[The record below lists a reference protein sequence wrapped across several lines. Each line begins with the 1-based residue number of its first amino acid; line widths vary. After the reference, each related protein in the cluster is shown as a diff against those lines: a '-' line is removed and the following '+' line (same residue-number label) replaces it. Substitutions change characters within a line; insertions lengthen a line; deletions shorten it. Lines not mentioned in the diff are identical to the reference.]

1 MEVDD
6 NSDTTGWFDMPFE
19 MRKIIINYMDLAT
32 KIQFSQ
38 CSKLCFE
45 EVQLPDSRYFSVSI
59 SNSPCSELEGV
70 FFEVL
75 SDHIWIS
82 DSEDEDGDGDGVV
95 DDEDKDEDESDVD
108 REIEWMRLRPTFL
121 VCDNPNISEEELME
135 LRSEY
140 DFELIEVE
148 TREKVTDYVMYLL
161 RGLLKFLKNCFR
173 SLTISIPDFP
183 YNKMK
188 IERNLKYLESIDL
201 SPNDKV
207 DPISCG
213 FIDFEHLCSLRKI
226 VEIPN
231 LTFDQIFQLKAGFIS
246 VGYDGSEKFDIIQFV
261 NRLFTDGIDRNVQQI
276 TFEAK
281 QDLNSF
287 PEIHAIPGIYA
298 TRSTPWSDVEYLFK
312 RGNKMFSLADARQNS
327 SVTIY
332 FHNSIDSEHIK
343 WIRL

>member
-1 MEVDD
+1 MEMEVDL
-6 NSDTTGWFDMPFE
+6 DTTGWFDIPFE
-19 MRKIIINYMDLAT
+19 MREMIINYMDVPT

-45 EVQLPDSRYFSVSI
+45 EAQLPDLRYTSVNI
-59 SNSPCSELEGV
+59 KNSPFTKLEGV
-70 FFEVL
+70 SLEVL
-75 SDHIWIS
+75 RDHIWIS
-82 DSEDEDGDGDGVV
+82 DSEDED
-95 DDEDKDEDESDVD
+95 ENESDVIQ
-108 REIEWMRLRPTFL
+108 EIEWMRLKRFL
-121 VCDNPNISEEELME
+121 VCDNSAISEENLMH
-135 LRSEY
+135 LRSKY
-140 DFELIEVE
+140 GNQLIEVE

-161 RGLLKFLKNCFR
+161 RGLLKILKNWLR

-188 IERNLKYLESIDL
+188 IERNLKYLKSIDL

-213 FIDFEHLCSLRKI
+213 FIDFEHLCSIKKV

-231 LTFDQIFQLKAGFIS
+231 LTFDQMFQLKSAIIS
-246 VGYDGSEKFDIIQFV
+246 VGYDGSEKFDIERVV
-261 NRLFTDGIDRNVQQI
+261 NRLFTDGIDQNVQQI

-281 QDLNSF
+281 QDLNF
-287 PEIHAIPGIYA
+287 CPEICAIPGIYA

-312 RGNKMFSLADARQNS
+312 RNHKMFSLADARQNS
-327 SVTIY
+327 SVSIY
-332 FHNSIDSEHIK
+332 FHTSDFEHIN